1 MSKIVMNKLT
11 LKTKISE
18 KIRKAKSKNVFIRDD
33 FKSLGGY
40 DQIGRALKELTKE
53 GRLIKIGYGLY
64 AKAIKSSLTG
74 NPMIASDS
82 GFWGVSEEALK
93 RLKVKWRVAP
103 IDDEKFGTQVRANA
117 AVIVESRFNRK
128 IETDKFKLKIIIL

>member
-1 MSKIVMNKLT
+1 MNKLT

-64 AKAIKSSLTG
+64 AKAIKNRIT
-74 NPMIASDS
+74 NKPMIASDN
-82 GFWGVSEEALK
+82 GFIGVAEEALN
-93 RLKVKWRVAP
+93 RLKVKWKRTP
-103 IDDEKFGTQVRANA
+103 IENEDNSTQVRASA
-117 AVIVESRFNRK
+117 AVIIESRFNRK
-128 IETDKFKLKIIIL
+128 IGTDRFKLKITNENQ